1 MASSAE
7 SGRRAPYSRDIIW
20 RVVWQKVGMGMT
32 FRQIASRLQIA
43 TGTAPS
49 IFARFQD
56 TGDISPLSRR
66 GKCNE
71 IYVLGMIADNPSS
84 EIVKR
89 INEATHVSVD
99 GSTVCRLLHRHGC
112 TLKKIVHV
120 AKQRCV
126 EYRARFLVEAMEYR
140 KEMFVF
146 VDETGSD
153 KRDHARKFG
162 YALQGEA
169 PVCHRCLASG
179 QRISA
184 IAAISCD
191 GLLEYEL
198 TTGSV
203 NGELFL
209 QFVQGSLISQLASF
223 DGLSERSIV
232 VLKS

>member
-32 FRQIASRLQIA
+32 FRQIVSRLQIA
-43 TGTAPS
+43 TGTAHR

-66 GKCNE
+66 GKCRSTIRKLDE
-71 IYVLGMIADNPSS
+71 LHEVYVLGMIADNPSLYLS

-99 GSTVCRLLHRHGC
+99 GSTVCRLL
-112 TLKKIVHV
+112 HV

-169 PVCHRCLASG
+169 PVCHH
-179 QRISA
+179 
-184 IAAISCD
+184 
-191 GLLEYEL
+191 GLLGGRGY
-198 TTGSV
+198 
-203 NGELFL
+203 
-209 QFVQGSLISQLASF
+209 QLLPLYPVMAYWST
-223 DGLSERSIV
+223 S
-232 VLKS
+232 